1 MNDHELARHL
11 AHVAGELLLEIRG
24 NLSPLPDGQVA
35 PYDQRAL
42 GDQGDRQV
50 NEFLIS
56 QLDLHRPHDV
66 VLSEESADPQARH
79 AADRVWI
86 IDPLDGTSSFARGYP
101 GFAVHVA
108 LWERGCEKPGSI
120 SAAAVAAPMFNVTLS
135 TADDV
140 ESLPQVLGSS
150 SQIAQLHNQ
159 PRNNIRI
166 VASPSRPPVQMADV
180 KVALENEFNLQVD
193 VQRMGSV
200 GAKTVYIV
208 LGQADIY
215 LNTSGFYEWDL
226 AAPLGVAHH
235 YGLDVFLPSGAPI
248 LFNQIDVSLG
258 GALISRPE
266 FVPTILKSLA

>member
-1 MNDHELARHL
+1 
-11 AHVAGELLLEIRG
+11 
-24 NLSPLPDGQVA
+24 
-35 PYDQRAL
+35 
-42 GDQGDRQV
+42 
-50 NEFLIS
+50 
-56 QLDLHRPHDV
+56 
-66 VLSEESADPQARH
+66 
-79 AADRVWI
+79 
-86 IDPLDGTSSFARGYP
+86 
-101 GFAVHVA
+101 
-108 LWERGCEKPGSI
+108 
-120 SAAAVAAPMFNVTLS
+120 MFNVTLS

-166 VASPSRPPVQMADV
+166 IASPSRPPVQMDDV
-180 KVALENEFNLQVD
+180 KVALKDEFNLQVD

-200 GAKTVYIV
+200 GAKTVYII

-235 YGLDVFLPSGAPI
+235 YGLDVFLPSGAPF